1 MFCKQNTR
9 QRLGSAREVGI
20 FLVSTINNF
29 ASKCPNSLI
38 ASSQLPGARGNLTKF
53 GTTHDRFCGGQ
64 LNSES
69 NEEESV
75 PLYSEITSQIIWLQ
89 LVTGSRDLFA
99 MQELEER
106 STNHRGNYV
115 HISKR

>member
-1 MFCKQNTR
+1 MLKFHPYFILSRDTR
-9 QRLGSAREVGI
+9 IEFVI
-20 FLVSTINNF
+20 YCV
-29 ASKCPNSLI
+29 LI
-38 ASSQLPGARGNLTKF
+38 ASSNLPGARGNLTKF

-106 STNHRGNYV
+106 STNHRGMDIRMSV
-115 HISKR
+115 

>member
-1 MFCKQNTR
+1 MVCTF
-9 QRLGSAREVGI
+9 LSSI
-20 FLVSTINNF
+20 FKV
-29 ASKCPNSLI
+29 ASKCRNSLI
-38 ASSQLPGARGNLTKF
+38 ASSKLPGARGNLTKF

-64 LNSES
+64 LNSKS

-106 STNHRGNYV
+106 STNHRGM
-115 HISKR
+115 HIRMSIYRTRDIITRC

>member
-1 MFCKQNTR
+1 MS
-9 QRLGSAREVGI
+9 SAVRSVNSI
-20 FLVSTINNF
+20 FKA
-29 ASKCPNSLI
+29 ASKCRDSLI
-38 ASSQLPGARGNLTKF
+38 ASSNLPGARGNLTKF

-106 STNHRGNYV
+106 STNHRGMDLRMSV
-115 HISKR
+115 